1 MSKRRVKQAGSG
13 GELKAG
19 SGSNVSPGMRWVFRL
34 GAMVV
39 LPVLVLVLSEVGLRL
54 AGYGYDTRFFVESE
68 VGGETRL
75 VTNPKFGYRF
85 FPPKLA
91 RTPSPY
97 SFVREKAPGTYR
109 IFLFGESAALGDPQP
124 AYGMGRYLQALLEL
138 RYPEA
143 KFEVIPAAMTAI
155 NSHALVDM
163 ARECAD
169 YDGDLWIIY
178 MGNNEMV
185 GPFGAM
191 TLFGAEAPSRL
202 VIRAGLAFKRMRL
215 GQWMAEHLGGGGVM
229 EALPEQWGG
238 LGMFLEK
245 ALAPDD
251 PKRGVVEEHFGAN
264 LRDMVA
270 SGQRAGAGI
279 LLCTVGGNLLDCPPF
294 ASRHALSFDAG
305 LAGAWSNHV
314 SAAVSAQAGGDWAGA
329 LAELDHAAGM
339 DAGYAEV
346 RYRQGVVALE
356 LGGGEA
362 ALAHLRAASD
372 GDALAF
378 RTGSDLNRMV
388 RELAGAES
396 GVGLVDI
403 EELLNEEGPVG
414 REVFLD
420 HVHYDFA
427 GNERVARWLAEE
439 VAGRLPEA
447 MKGGAKPRF
456 ARTDAVEARLG
467 LTDWNRV
474 RVWEE
479 MLRRFQQA
487 PFTGQLGHGERDE
500 WMAGRIAG
508 LRDALHPRRY
518 LEAEDIYLEAIGV
531 HPKDPLLQ
539 ENFAVFL
546 EATDDLQRAVETWQ
560 SVSSLMP
567 ENPLPWF
574 EQGRLLSRLGQMDGA
589 RGAFER
595 SLALRPDLDE
605 ARLELGQLLFRQQ
618 RYEEALAMYEDL
630 RSRNPNNP
638 RVLRHMADPL
648 GALERRGEV
657 IECLS
662 KAVELSPSYWE
673 ARYLLAVELGFKK
686 DFIAAQQQ
694 FALVV
699 QQRPDF
705 VLARDNL
712 GVSYVRTGKLREAR
726 EQFVEAL
733 RLDPQNA
740 AVRQHLESLDALLQR
755 LSEEQERR

>member
-1 MSKRRVKQAGSG
+1 MSKRSAKQAGLG
-13 GELKAG
+13 GEAEAS
-19 SGSNVSPGMRWVFRL
+19 SGLRVTPWRRWVFRL
-34 GAMVV
+34 AAVLV
-39 LPVLVLVLSEVGLRL
+39 LPVLALVLAEVGLRL

-68 VGGETRL
+68 VGGEARM

-109 IFLFGESAALGDPQP
+109 IFVFGESAALGDPQP
-124 AYGMGRYLQALLEL
+124 AYGMGRYLQAFLEL

-191 TLFGAEAPSRL
+191 TLFGAEAPPRL
-202 VIRAGLAFKRMRL
+202 VIRAGLAFKRTRL
-215 GQWMAEHLGGGGVM
+215 GQWMAEQLGGGGGK

-251 PKRGVVEEHFGAN
+251 PKRSVVKEHFGAN
-264 LRDMVA
+264 LRDMVE
-270 SGQRAGAGI
+270 SGQRAGAEV
-279 LLCTVGGNLLDCPPF
+279 LLCTVGVNLLDCPPF
-294 ASRHALSFDAG
+294 ASRHALSFDESQG
-305 LAGAWSNHV
+305 GVWTNHLASGVA
-314 SAAVSAQAGGDWAGA
+314 AQAGGDWVGA

-339 DAGYAEV
+339 DGGFAEV

-356 LGGGEA
+356 LGDREA
-362 ALAHLRAASD
+362 ALGHVRAASD
-372 GDALAF
+372 VDALAF
-378 RTGSDLNRMV
+378 RTGSDLNRLV
-388 RELAGAES
+388 RELARAES

-403 EELLNEEGPVG
+403 EELLNQEGPVG

-439 VAGRLPEA
+439 VAGRLPES
-447 MKGGAKPRF
+447 MKGGAKSRF

-487 PFTGQLGHGERDE
+487 PFTGQLGHRERDE
-500 WMAGRIAG
+500 WMAGRIAA
-508 LRDALHPRRY
+508 LRETLHPRRY
-518 LEAEDIYLEAIGV
+518 LEAEDIYLEAIQA

-539 ENFAVFL
+539 ENFAAFL
-546 EATDDLQRAVETWQ
+546 EATDDVQRAVETWQ
-560 SVSSLMP
+560 SVSALMP
-567 ENPLPWF
+567 DNPLPWF
-574 EQGRLLSRLGQMDGA
+574 EQGRLLVRLGRLDGA
-589 RGAFER
+589 REAFER

-605 ARLELGQLLFRQQ
+605 ARLELGQILFRQQ
-618 RYEEALAMYEDL
+618 RYEEALVVYEDL
-630 RSRNPNNP
+630 RSRNPGNP

-694 FALVV
+694 FELVV

-755 LSEEQERR
+755 LSEEQGRR